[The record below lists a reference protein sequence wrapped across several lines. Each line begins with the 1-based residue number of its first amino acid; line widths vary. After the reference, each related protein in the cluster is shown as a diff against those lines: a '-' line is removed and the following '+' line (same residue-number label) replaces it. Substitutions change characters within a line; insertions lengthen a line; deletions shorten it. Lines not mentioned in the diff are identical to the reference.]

1 MKCRVLIDNNT
12 IIDRYFSGE
21 PGLSFLIEAE
31 GKRILFDA
39 GYSDA
44 LLENA
49 RKLGENL
56 LDLDYIVFSHGH
68 MDHTWGLDSLI
79 KLYSEAK
86 AEKLKY
92 KSPAIVGHPLV
103 FETKLDED
111 LGEIGSM
118 ISKEKASQHFKIQLT
133 KQPLWLTSNLVFLGE
148 IERNNDFENKSPIG
162 KISVAGAMSE
172 DFMMDD
178 SAKAGSIQDD
188 YMLDD
193 SALAYK
199 TGKGLIIITGCSH
212 SGICNIIEQA
222 KKICN
227 EDRIVDVI
235 GGLHL
240 LNPDKAQLDGT
251 LDYLKKIKVTCLHPC
266 HCTDLTSK
274 IALSTVAQIKEVGS
288 GLLIEY

>member
-12 IIDRYFSGE
+12 IIDRYFLGE

-31 GKRILFDA
+31 GKRILFDT
-39 GYSDA
+39 GYSNA
-44 LLENA
+44 FLENA

-86 AEKLKY
+86 AEKLKH
-92 KSPAIVGHPLV
+92 KSPAVVGHPLI
-103 FETKLDED
+103 FETKLDDD

-133 KQPLWLTSNLVFLGE
+133 KRPLWLTPNLVFLGE
-148 IERNNDFENKSPIG
+148 IERKNDFENTTPIG
-162 KISVAGAMSE
+162 KIAAANSMRD
-172 DFMMDD
+172 DFMM
-178 SAKAGSIQDD
+178 
-188 YMLDD
+188 DD

-199 TGKGLIIITGCSH
+199 TDKGLIIITGCSH

-222 KKICN
+222 KKVCN

-240 LNPDKAQLDGT
+240 LSPSN
-251 LDYLKKIKVTCLHPC
+251 CLLY
-266 HCTDLTSK
+266 T
-274 IALSTVAQIKEVGS
+274 
-288 GLLIEY
+288 

>member
-1 MKCRVLIDNNT
+1 MKCSVLIDNNT

-31 GKRILFDA
+31 GKRILFDT

-44 LLENA
+44 FLENT

-68 MDHTWGLDSLI
+68 MDHTWGFDSLI

-86 AEKLKY
+86 AEGF
-92 KSPAIVGHPLV
+92 PHNNPIIIGHPQV
-103 FETKLDED
+103 FETKLEEE

-118 ISKEKASQHFKIQLT
+118 ISKEKAAQHFNLQLT
-133 KQPLWLTSNLVFLGE
+133 KQPLWLTSHLVFLGE
-148 IERNNDFENKSPIG
+148 IERHNDFENKAPIG
-162 KISVAGAMSE
+162 KVSVSGANLNDLITNDDLID
-172 DFMMDD
+172 DFMM
-178 SAKAGSIQDD
+178 
-188 YMLDD
+188 DD

-199 TGKGLIIITGCSH
+199 TNEGLIIITGCSH
-212 SGICNIIEQA
+212 AGICNIIEQA
-222 KKICN
+222 KKVCN

-240 LNPDKAQLDGT
+240 LNPSKLQLDGT
-251 LDYLKKIKVTCLHPC
+251 LDYFEKIDATRLHPC
-266 HCTDLTSK
+266 HCTDLESK
-274 IALSTVAQIKEVGS
+274 IALSKVVKLVEVGS
-288 GLLIEY
+288 GLRIEY